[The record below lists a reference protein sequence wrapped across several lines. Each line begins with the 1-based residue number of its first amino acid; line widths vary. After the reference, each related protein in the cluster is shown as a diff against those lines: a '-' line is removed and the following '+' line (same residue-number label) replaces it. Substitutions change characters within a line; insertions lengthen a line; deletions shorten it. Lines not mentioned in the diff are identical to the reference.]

1 MAQHD
6 RLSDAEVSALREAL
20 DDEYK
25 AVATYDRV
33 LADFGEVG
41 PFTNIVEAERR
52 HVRALA
58 AVFDR
63 YGLPLPANTWGER
76 APRYESIRAACSAG
90 VEGEIENGAMYDRLI
105 AVTTHTD
112 IIEVFENLRRASQ
125 ENHLAAFRRCVARH
139 DGEAAG
145 DDVDNTERRGGMRR
159 RRRHRGGP
167 SS

>member
-6 RLSDAEVSALREAL
+6 MLSDAEVSALHEAL

-33 LADFGEVG
+33 LADFGAVR

-52 HVRALA
+52 HAGVLA
-58 AVFDR
+58 EIFER
-63 YGLPLPANTWGER
+63 YGLLLPANTWDER

-105 AVTTHTD
+105 AVTTHSD
-112 IIEVFENLRRASQ
+112 IIEVFENLQRASQ
-125 ENHLAAFRRCVARH
+125 ENHLRAFRRCAARH

-145 DDVDNTERRGGMRR
+145 DDGDDPERGGGMRR
-159 RRRHRGGP
+159 RRRHRGGQ